1 MIIRKA
7 TIKDLKAITAVEAT
21 CFPPAEAASRSNFK
35 KRLKTYPNHFWLLED
50 EGKLISFINGMV
62 TNETTINDIMFE
74 DASLHDEAGEWQ
86 AIFGVNTIPEY
97 RQQGLAAKVMQVVID
112 DARMAGRKGCIL
124 TCKDK
129 LLHYYEKFG
138 FKNCG
143 ISQSMHGG
151 SIWYDMRLEFE
162 HE

>member
-1 MIIRKA
+1 
-7 TIKDLKAITAVEAT
+7 
-21 CFPPAEAASRSNFK
+21 
-35 KRLKTYPNHFWLLED
+35 
-50 EGKLISFINGMV
+50 
-62 TNETTINDIMFE
+62 
-74 DASLHDEAGEWQ
+74 
-86 AIFGVNTIPEY
+86 
-97 RQQGLAAKVMQVVID
+97 MQVVID

-151 SIWYDMRLEFE
+151 AIWYDMRFRV
-162 HE
+162 

>member
-1 MIIRKA
+1 
-7 TIKDLKAITAVEAT
+7 
-21 CFPPAEAASRSNFK
+21 
-35 KRLKTYPNHFWLLED
+35 
-50 EGKLISFINGMV
+50 
-62 TNETTINDIMFE
+62 MFE

-138 FKNCG
+138 FKNCE

-151 SIWYDMRLEFE
+151 AIWYDMRLEFE

>member
-112 DARMAGRKGCIL
+112 GRCFEIEIKASRGRLSELQRQKINQINSSRGKAYVLKPENFNEITAIL
-124 TCKDK
+124 K
-129 LLHYYEKFG
+129 
-138 FKNCG
+138 
-143 ISQSMHGG
+143 
-151 SIWYDMRLEFE
+151 E
-162 HE
+162 HL

>member
-74 DASLHDEAGEWQ
+74 AYMMKQENG
-86 AIFGVNTIPEY
+86 
-97 RQQGLAAKVMQVVID
+97 RQ
-112 DARMAGRKGCIL
+112 
-124 TCKDK
+124 
-129 LLHYYEKFG
+129 F
-138 FKNCG
+138 
-143 ISQSMHGG
+143 
-151 SIWYDMRLEFE
+151 LE
-162 HE
+162 

>member
-62 TNETTINDIMFE
+62 TNETTINDIMF
-74 DASLHDEAGEWQ
+74 
-86 AIFGVNTIPEY
+86 GVNTIPEY

-151 SIWYDMRLEFE
+151 AIWYDMRLEFE

>member
-1 MIIRKA
+1 MTLTVSTFYLTR
-7 TIKDLKAITAVEAT
+7 D
-21 CFPPAEAASRSNFK
+21 NF
-35 KRLKTYPNHFWLLED
+35 L
-50 EGKLISFINGMV
+50 
-62 TNETTINDIMFE
+62 
-74 DASLHDEAGEWQ
+74 
-86 AIFGVNTIPEY
+86 
-97 RQQGLAAKVMQVVID
+97 VID

-151 SIWYDMRLEFE
+151 AIWYDMRLEFE